1 MKLKSVFLALCF
13 GALLGTSCTIEN
25 EDSSTYPSLISEL
38 ADLETNAQGVM
49 HRMLTDG
56 GEQFFLSNPK
66 SGYIADAVYRGLCGY
81 TKIQGSSKPMAQLS
95 SLRHVV
101 ILRDSTERPQKADPV
116 KVVST
121 WRGGEYINLHLAPK
135 TQGGIQHWGFRKEG
149 MKEENG
155 KKHLFLSLHH
165 NQNNDRTSYTETVYA
180 SLWLEAL
187 KEISKG
193 DSITLAICTQNGFE
207 VFKFVY

>member
-1 MKLKSVFLALCF
+1 
-13 GALLGTSCTIEN
+13 
-25 EDSSTYPSLISEL
+25 
-38 ADLETNAQGVM
+38 
-49 HRMLTDG
+49 
-56 GEQFFLSNPK
+56 
-66 SGYIADAVYRGLCGY
+66 
-81 TKIQGSSKPMAQLS
+81 MAQLS

-116 KVVST
+116 KVVSA
-121 WRGGEYINLHLAPK
+121 WRGGEYINLHLTPK
-135 TQGGIQHWGFRKEG
+135 TQGGTQHWGFRKEG

-187 KEISKG
+187 KEIGKG

-207 VFKFVY
+207 DFKFVY